1 MPVCCTYSY
10 LEPLLEQNIFEGIQL
25 ASLMNELK

>member
-1 MPVCCTYSY
+1 MTVCCTYSH